1 MRCDMVLKNK
11 LGIENSA
18 ELARLEEQISKK
30 KAAQLLKNSQLF
42 QIEVETFAGLAHIHQ
57 TFFEDIY
64 DFARKIRDVNIAK
77 DNFQFAPRIFLE
89 QSLAYIDKL
98 PHETFDEFVEKYAD
112 MNIAH
117 QFREGN
123 ERSMRIWLDFMLG
136 KVVDWN
142 SIDKDEY
149 FNAMIR
155 SHVSTG
161 ELKYLLLHSLT
172 DDLGQ
177 ATYFK
182 GIDHSYYYEGYNLYR
197 TEDL

>member
-1 MRCDMVLKNK
+1 MPKSLKYSNHGEHGKK
-11 LGIENSA
+11 LFER
-18 ELARLEEQISKK
+18 ELHQDSKK
-30 KAAQLLKNSQLF
+30 DYISDCQRP
-42 QIEVETFAGLAHIHQ
+42 HQ
-57 TFFEDIY
+57 TF
-64 DFARKIRDVNIAK
+64 
-77 DNFQFAPRIFLE
+77 
-89 QSLAYIDKL
+89 
-98 PHETFDEFVEKYAD
+98 DEIVDKYAD

-117 QFREGN
+117 PFREGN
-123 ERSMRIWLDFMLG
+123 GRSMRIWLDCMFRASLK

-161 ELKYLLLHSLT
+161 ELKYLLLNALT

-177 ATYFK
+177 ATFFK

-197 TEDL
+197 TEGL

>member
-1 MRCDMVLKNK
+1 MEERVQITDQVNQLAFISSKSVGPAEGFEK
-11 LGIENSA
+11 VQVSRITYKVVTKSLTALHSA
-18 ELARLEEQISKK
+18 
-30 KAAQLLKNSQLF
+30 LF
-42 QIEVETFAGLAHIHQ
+42 S
-57 TFFEDIY
+57 DIY
-64 DFARKIRDVNIAK
+64 DFAGIIREVNIAK
-77 DNFQFAPRIFLE
+77 ENVHFAPRIFLE
-89 QSLAYIDKL
+89 QPLDYIDRL
-98 PHETFDEFVEKYAD
+98 PHQTFDEIVDMYTD

-117 QFREGN
+117 PFREGN
-123 ERSMRIWLDFMLG
+123 GRSMRIWLDCMFRASLK

-161 ELKYLLLHSLT
+161 ELKYLLLNALT

-177 ATYFK
+177 ATFFK

-197 TEDL
+197 TEGL